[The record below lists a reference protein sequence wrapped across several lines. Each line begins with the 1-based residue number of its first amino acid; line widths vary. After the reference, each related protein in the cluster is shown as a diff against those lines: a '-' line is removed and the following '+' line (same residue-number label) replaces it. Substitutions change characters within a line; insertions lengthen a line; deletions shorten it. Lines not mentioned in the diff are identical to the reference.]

1 MSISAMNPFM
11 GELIQ
16 TNVTGVNCNW
26 IQRAD
31 YQISPVATSNTAVL
45 VSTTLTALVQTITTG
60 ITNPDVVRNI
70 VAKGAIATST
80 GNVIVTGTDYAG
92 AVLSETIALSGTN
105 VVAGLKAFATV
116 TQIALPISS
125 GTGDGVSVGLGSKLG
140 LPFTLTK
147 NTIGKA
153 YNNNVLEATNPTVT
167 VDAVN
172 ICNNTVTLA
181 TTLAGNVV
189 DICLDIPG

>member
-1 MSISAMNPFM
+1 MSIAAMNPFL

-16 TNVTGVNCNW
+16 TNVTGVTCNW

-45 VSTTLTALVQTITTG
+45 VLTTLTSLVQTITTG
-60 ITNPDVVRNI
+60 ITNPDVVRNV
-70 VAKGAIATST
+70 VAKGAIVTSI

-125 GTGDGVSVGLGSKLG
+125 GAGDGVSVGLGSKLG
-140 LPFTLTK
+140 LPYTLTK

-167 VDAVN
+167 VDAIN

>member
-1 MSISAMNPFM
+1 MSIAAMNPFM
-11 GELIQ
+11 GELVQ
-16 TNVTGVNCNW
+16 TNVSGVNCNW

-31 YQISPVATSNTAVL
+31 YQISPIAISNTAVL
-45 VSTTLTALVQTITTG
+45 ISTTLTALVQTITTG
-60 ITNPDVVRNI
+60 ITNPDVVRNV

-80 GNVIVTGTDYAG
+80 GNVVVTGTDYAG
-92 AVLSETIALSGTN
+92 NSISETIALSGTN
-105 VVAGLKAFATV
+105 VIAGLKAFAIV
-116 TQIALPISS
+116 TQIALPITS
-125 GTGDGVSVGLGSKLG
+125 GTGDGVSVGVGSKLG

-147 NTIGKA
+147 NTINKA

-167 VDAVN
+167 VDAIN

-181 TTLAGNVV
+181 SVLAGNVV

>member
-1 MSISAMNPFM
+1 MSIAAMNPFM
-11 GELIQ
+11 GELVQ
-16 TNVTGVNCNW
+16 TNITGVNCNW

-31 YQISPVATSNTAVL
+31 YQLSPVATSNTAVL

-60 ITNPDVVRNI
+60 IANPDYPRNVV
-70 VAKGAIATST
+70 VKGAIATST
-80 GNVIVTGTDYAG
+80 GNVVVTGTDYSG
-92 AVLSETIALSGTN
+92 AVLSETIALNGSTA
-105 VVAGLKAFATV
+105 VAGLKAFATV
-116 TQIALPISS
+116 AQIALPISS
-125 GTGDGVSVGLGSKLG
+125 GAGDGVSVGLGSKLG

-147 NTIGKA
+147 NTISKA

-181 TTLAGNVV
+181 SALAGNVV
-189 DICLDIPG
+189 DIYLDVPG